1 MGSRAIAGLAWS
13 LAAFSIAG
21 LGLGALLLIF
31 GSPSDMTAPQ
41 ACRRSASWC
50 CPLAAIFPIVGGLI
64 ASRLPRN
71 PIGWL
76 LLSFGVSLA
85 CQTFAAA
92 YADHAYAHHEGHLPG
107 DTFAAWLSDEIG
119 NITFVAWIILL
130 PLLFPTGSPHGPSR
144 SRHRRARRS
153 SSSRASRSRTGSER
167 RAIGSSSWHLENPI
181 GFLSPGHRR
190 SPSTRVALCSSC

>member
-31 GSPSDMTAPQ
+31 GSPSDMTAPRPV
-41 ACRRSASWC
+41 AVGLVVL
-50 CPLAAIFPIVGGLI
+50 PLAAIFPIVGGLI

-76 LLSFGVSLA
+76 LLSFGVTLA

-92 YADHAYAHHEGHLPG
+92 YADHAYA
-107 DTFAAWLSDEIG
+107 A
-119 NITFVAWIILL
+119 
-130 PLLFPTGSPHGPSR
+130 
-144 SRHRRARRS
+144 
-153 SSSRASRSRTGSER
+153 
-167 RAIGSSSWHLENPI
+167 
-181 GFLSPGHRR
+181 
-190 SPSTRVALCSSC
+190 